1 MDGFEYD
8 GDSALVSNMRAE
20 SREMETFPVLLGDEV
35 AHFHEIRGGYN
46 RERLFDVVNLVH
58 CVQGP
63 GSPYRVN
70 TDELPHT
77 IEAHLEDNFYYLSA
91 DGIRQVGDYPD
102 EDYVLSLKVGS
113 QMTGEYS
120 FSKPMTKNIDKRER
134 SERL

>member
-1 MDGFEYD
+1 MDGFHYD
-8 GDSALVSNMRAE
+8 GDSALVSNMQAE
-20 SREMETFPVLLGDEV
+20 ARDMETFPVLLGDEV

-77 IEAHLEDNFYYLSA
+77 IEAHLEDNFTTCL
-91 DGIRQVGDYPD
+91 
-102 EDYVLSLKVGS
+102 
-113 QMTGEYS
+113 
-120 FSKPMTKNIDKRER
+120 PMASD
-134 SERL
+134 RLATIPTRTTRCP